1 MSVLPFSRDMVPLAV
16 CLGGAPGSVVRIVV
30 SGAGG
35 KYLTVEN
42 EREDTGFAVAGQT
55 SLCRGSSWWWL
66 WWCNDSLYPVNV
78 IHHVGVDSWLPT
90 SPPTLWLSK
99 RDDPEENVSPVASG
113 CRESSPAVS
122 VTRVR
127 HLSSSWL

>member
-1 MSVLPFSRDMVPLAV
+1 MAVLPLSRDMVPLAV

-55 SLCRGSSWWWL
+55 SLCRGSPWWL
-66 WWCNDSLYPVNV
+66 GWRNDSLYPVDV
-78 IHHVGVDSWLPT
+78 IHHVGVDSRLPS

-99 RDDPEENVSPVASG
+99 RDDPEENVSPVPSG

-122 VTRVR
+122 ATRVR
-127 HLSSSWL
+127 HLSSWL